1 MEEQKEREQKED
13 DSDESDES
21 EDSEDDGQS
30 ESEEEG
36 VRLNSV
42 NDFKDQLAFLS
53 REYTKLQRM
62 GSKLHSKSDANDAKI
77 RDLRNEV
84 RILKGENGDEKG
96 QSAPPPSA
104 DDLMGDLFG
113 GGG

>member
-1 MEEQKEREQKED
+1 MEQKEREQKEEE

-42 NDFKDQLAFLS
+42 NDFKEQLAFLS

-62 GSKLHSKSDANDAKI
+62 VSKLRSKSDANDAKI

-84 RILKGENGDEKG
+84 RILKGEDGDVKG